1 MPMNPWNLASRLS
14 VRLFFFAI
22 WLFSSTI
29 FFGAMDHYLRQQNF
43 ISLATVCFPILAILF
58 GFSALLYNRSRALQP
73 GPAQRR
79 SLYAA
84 ERALQSTVLFAL
96 GMGTGAIIAT
106 IMMQLNLFPRDNGS
120 QSKLLLIYFVPIY
133 LVLSSFGSFFFSFR
147 AISHGMIRRVS
158 IREIM
163 NRIK

>member
-1 MPMNPWNLASRLS
+1 MPINPLNSISRLL
-14 VRLFFFAI
+14 VRLFFFSI
-22 WLFSSTI
+22 WMFGATI
-29 FFGAMDHYLRQQNF
+29 FFGAMDHYLRQKDF
-43 ISLATVCFPILAILF
+43 LLLATVCFPILAVLF

-79 SLYAA
+79 SMYAA

-120 QSKLLLIYFVPIY
+120 QSKLLLIFLIPIL
-133 LVLSSFGSFFFSFR
+133 LVLCSFGTFFFSFR

-158 IREIM
+158 TREILK
-163 NRIK
+163 RIK